1 MELPPHARRIQKIG
15 GGKINNFGTT
25 SACAENTLGLVCD
38 RGFSWNYLR
47 VRGEY
52 SPRRVQSASP
62 VELPPRT
69 RRIHI
74 PEGHRDHKPGTTSVC
89 AENTWRGALR
99 GCSRWNYLRVRGEYI
114 LLFDNTIPAVE
125 LPPRAR
131 RILDPTDQYFDIR
144 GTTSACAEN
153 TPMDRRSVNFPGN
166 YLRVRG
172 EYGSLVSSVIYS
184 MELPPR
190 ARRIPL
196 ICSGVSFLL
205 GTTSACA
212 ENTKQRL
219 FSKRMLGNYL
229 RVRGE
234 YTGPKPSAVK

>member
-1 MELPPHARRIQKIG
+1 MRGEYKAIQEADDAVTELPPRARRILG
-15 GGKINNFGTT
+15 GVCVDHGAARTT

-99 GCSRWNYLRVRGEYI
+99 GCSRWNYLRVRGEYLTPPTSI
-114 LLFDNTIPAVE
+114 LTFVE

-131 RILDPTDQYFDIR
+131 RIRLWI
-144 GTTSACAEN
+144 
-153 TPMDRRSVNFPGN
+153 V
-166 YLRVRG
+166 
-172 EYGSLVSSVIYS
+172 
-184 MELPPR
+184 
-190 ARRIPL
+190 
-196 ICSGVSFLL
+196 GV
-205 GTTSACA
+205 
-212 ENTKQRL
+212 
-219 FSKRMLGNYL
+219 
-229 RVRGE
+229 
-234 YTGPKPSAVK
+234 